1 MKIFAVLFLL
11 ISNCSSSQSLKVDDT
26 SAIVPHSQKTLIL
39 YLSRTKNTKALAEII
54 HNELGGDLV
63 ALELVNPYPDDYDA
77 IVKQVAQENETGF
90 LPPLKTKVDIS
101 KYDTIFLGF
110 PTWGMQLP
118 PPLKSFLNDYDF
130 TGKTVIPFNTN
141 AGYGEGSSIKTIRKL
156 GPNITILEVFS
167 IKGGIERDGIYL
179 TIKDSRE
186 REVKSEVR
194 QWLKKI
200 GVIH

>member
-63 ALELVNPYPDDYDA
+63 ALELVNPYPEDYDA

-130 TGKTVIPFNTN
+130 KGKTVIPFNTN

-156 GPNITILEVFS
+156 GPNNTILEVFS

-179 TIKDSRE
+179 TIKGSRE

>member
-63 ALELVNPYPDDYDA
+63 ALELVNPYPEDYDA

>member
-63 ALELVNPYPDDYDA
+63 ALELVNPYPEDYDA

-167 IKGGIERDGIYL
+167 IKGGIERDGIY
-179 TIKDSRE
+179 
-186 REVKSEVR
+186 
-194 QWLKKI
+194 
-200 GVIH
+200 

>member
-63 ALELVNPYPDDYDA
+63 ALELVNPYPEDYDA

-179 TIKDSRE
+179 TIKGSRE

>member
-63 ALELVNPYPDDYDA
+63 ALELVNPYPEDYDA
-77 IVKQVAQENETGF
+77 NVKQVAQENETGF

>member
-1 MKIFAVLFLL
+1 M
-11 ISNCSSSQSLKVDDT
+11 
-26 SAIVPHSQKTLIL
+26 
-39 YLSRTKNTKALAEII
+39 
-54 HNELGGDLV
+54 
-63 ALELVNPYPDDYDA
+63 ELVNPYPEDYDA

-179 TIKDSRE
+179 TIKGSRE